1 MKDFSK
7 KKLFVSSI
15 PDGVDERY
23 LELALNLYRDDRE
36 FSAHMLPGGC
46 AVLTFVEEQK
56 HQGETSV
63 N

>member
-7 KKLFVSSI
+7 KKLHVSSI
-15 PDGVDERY
+15 PDGVDESY
-23 LELALNLYRDDRE
+23 LEMALDPCMDDRE

-46 AVLTFVEEQK
+46 AVLTFVKEQK